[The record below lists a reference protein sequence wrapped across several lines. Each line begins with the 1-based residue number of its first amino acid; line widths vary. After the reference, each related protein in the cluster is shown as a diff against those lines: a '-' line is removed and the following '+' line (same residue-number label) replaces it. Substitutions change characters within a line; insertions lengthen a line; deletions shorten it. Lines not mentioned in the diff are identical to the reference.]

1 MITWALLRSTG
12 VIALALLSL
21 SVVLGIAGPA
31 IRQPRARLVSVS
43 LHRTSA
49 VVGTVLLAGHVV
61 LAVVDSW
68 VPVSPLA
75 AVIPGISQWEP
86 LWIGLGAV
94 SLDLLAALM
103 ITSALRTRNPRAWW
117 KWHRLAYPVWLLA
130 IAHAFGLG
138 TDRTGWVMLGLA
150 GVSLVAVVAAAV
162 ARLLAGD
169 APVGP
174 RPAPV
179 VITEP
184 TPVRNP

>member
-75 AVIPGISQWEP
+75 AVIPGISQ
-86 LWIGLGAV
+86 V
-94 SLDLLAALM
+94 
-103 ITSALRTRNPRAWW
+103 
-117 KWHRLAYPVWLLA
+117 A
-130 IAHAFGLG
+130 IAAPAQLNSISMPMP
-138 TDRTGWVMLGLA
+138 TDFRATMDASQARCGSFSRRYSLA
-150 GVSLVAVVAAAV
+150 
-162 ARLLAGD
+162 
-169 APVGP
+169 
-174 RPAPV
+174 
-179 VITEP
+179 
-184 TPVRNP
+184 